1 MHEMG
6 VAFQVNI
13 LSLNGFY
20 GESAKRK
27 GFEYIEKGMSEY
39 LGTDTH
45 NMRYIAAL
53 LETAENKEVQ
63 RVLKNYNFKNAE
75 FIK

>member
-1 MHEMG
+1 
-6 VAFQVNI
+6 
-13 LSLNGFY
+13 
-20 GESAKRK
+20 
-27 GFEYIEKGMSEY
+27 MSENI
-39 LGTDTH
+39 GTDTH

-63 RVLKNYNFKNAE
+63 RVLKNYKFKNAE